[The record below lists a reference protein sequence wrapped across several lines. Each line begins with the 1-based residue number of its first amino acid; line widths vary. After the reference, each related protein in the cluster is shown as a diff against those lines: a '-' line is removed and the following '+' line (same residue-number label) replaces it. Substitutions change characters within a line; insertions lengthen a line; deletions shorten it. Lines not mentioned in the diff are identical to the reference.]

1 MDQSFNSAIF
11 QIQQNQN
18 GTRKILSYFT
28 SRNQQNNRFHSK
40 THLLFHH
47 KNTLCCTKIPLVCYL
62 GCFFIW
68 ERFRVAGYQ
77 SFSSAT
83 FWFPI
88 VEIHK
93 TINSTRKLIYYCV
106 STLCQI
112 PLVAIQITSIGNL
125 REIPVGRIQR
135 FQLFQNDSMESNWIR
150 FEKYLVISR
159 VEINKTIDFTQKHT
173 YYVITKAHCVA
184 LRFPCCYS
192 GCFFDLEEISAWR
205 DTKVSAVQLSGSKW
219 IRSEK
224 E

>member
-1 MDQSFNSAIF
+1 MKSIVLLISIPKMIQSFSNLMHFDCIRLFISFSWRFEEIPDGPKF
-11 QIQQNQN
+11 QQCNILDPN

-106 STLCQI
+106 STLC
-112 PLVAIQITSIGNL
+112 
-125 REIPVGRIQR
+125 
-135 FQLFQNDSMESNWIR
+135 
-150 FEKYLVISR
+150 
-159 VEINKTIDFTQKHT
+159 
-173 YYVITKAHCVA
+173 
-184 LRFPCCYS
+184 
-192 GCFFDLEEISAWR
+192 
-205 DTKVSAVQLSGSKW
+205 
-219 IRSEK
+219 
-224 E
+224 